1 MEKIE
6 LVTIRM
12 FLHGFLGQPN
22 DWLSQDILPCSDQFF
37 ILGKNIAMTDLV
49 SESFKSTKKNHIID
63 FAIDYVELFPTD
75 IDIKTWA
82 KLFTNW
88 YLDFK
93 IQLLQKLS
101 LSLGNDC
108 QIQFQL
114 IGYSLGGRLALACLG
129 EDKNAFNHWIFISTN
144 PGLMSD
150 VEKRNRFE
158 SDKKWAEAF
167 LNQTWSLLMHEWNNQ
182 AVFQFDG
189 FIERNESNYNRK
201 KLSDQLLN
209 WSLANQDH
217 CENLIIANKDSIQWY
232 VGEKDVKFRS
242 IAENLQNKNS
252 EFKFKSVSDRG
263 HRCFFAKT

>member
-6 LVTIRM
+6 LVTFRF

-22 DWLSQDILPCSDQFF
+22 DWLSQDILPRSDQFF
-37 ILGKNIAMTDLV
+37 ILGKNFAMTDFV
-49 SESFKSTKKNHIID
+49 SESLKSTKKNHIID
-63 FAIDYVELFPTD
+63 FAVDYVELFPTN

-82 KLFTNW
+82 KLFINW

-101 LSLGNDC
+101 LSLGRDC

-114 IGYSLGGRLALACLG
+114 IGYSLGGRLALASLELG
-129 EDKNAFNHWIFISTN
+129 ENAFNQWIFISTN
-144 PGLMSD
+144 PGLISE

-158 SDKKWAEAF
+158 SDTKWAEAF
-167 LNQTWSLLMHEWNNQ
+167 LNQTWSLLMREWNNQ

-189 FIERNESNYNRK
+189 FIERKESNYDRK

-217 CENLIIANKDSIQWY
+217 YENLILANKDLIQWF

-242 IAENLQNKNS
+242 IAENLQNKNP
-252 EFKFKSVSDRG
+252 EFKFKSVSNRG
-263 HRCFFAKT
+263 HRCFFSY